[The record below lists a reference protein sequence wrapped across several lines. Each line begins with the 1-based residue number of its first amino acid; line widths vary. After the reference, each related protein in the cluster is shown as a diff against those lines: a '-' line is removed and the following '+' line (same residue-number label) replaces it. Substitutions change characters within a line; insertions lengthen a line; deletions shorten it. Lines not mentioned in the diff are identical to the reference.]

1 MRSPNACRSTCAADT
16 NETGCGGPDYGLA
29 LYQDLAQVPVPFDPF
44 AGTSWADSGYCLTD
58 SAARILVGWSDGDG
72 YLTPQFCQSQCSI
85 LGFPL
90 AGVENGGECFC
101 GRNILT
107 GPAYSQ
113 PKAMSNCDS
122 ACLGDGGQMCGGDDY
137 SLHLYYDRSK
147 ISQPV
152 YPFTN
157 LTAVASSSSSS
168 SRASSSSSTSAVR
181 SSSTTASASSVS
193 SSPTSSSSSTA
204 SASVSGSA
212 SCLSPAQSSRRKK
225 ASASQSA
232 PTPSSSRLVAR
243 ATAFL

>member
-16 NETGCGGPDYGLA
+16 SETGCGGPDYGLA

-168 SRASSSSSTSAVR
+168 RASSSSSTSAVR